1 MFTSTWYGTYSF
13 LPSFPPTFSPY
24 FVSLSSL
31 APRAPDYL
39 CYVLIAP
46 SKSCNSDNSSLL
58 LVRHPNHSWPIK
70 IQKVSHK
77 LRRQPEREQV
87 RERERE
93 RDNQSSEWINIYW
106 GLVDLLCSRPSA
118 KLITFSVLFNLSKSS
133 SICASRSVL
142 HHLHLVCGRLTCM
155 HCITI
160 CLTTDFWLDLA
171 NREYW
176 PEIGGHRKTR

>member
-93 RDNQSSEWINIYW
+93 ITKVQNELTFIEDLWTYYVQGLLLSSSHSLFCLIFPKA
-106 GLVDLLCSRPSA
+106 LPFVPPDLFSTISTWSMEDWPVCTVSPSA
-118 KLITFSVLFNLSKSS
+118 LP
-133 SICASRSVL
+133 
-142 HHLHLVCGRLTCM
+142 LTS
-155 HCITI
+155 
-160 CLTTDFWLDLA
+160 
-171 NREYW
+171 
-176 PEIGGHRKTR
+176 G